1 MDRIDLFNEIY
12 EKTNLN
18 PHRLEYLK
26 KDLIERCEFLKAQ
39 LESVRKWHK
48 ERNTDPKRNPE
59 IGILTNSIIESE
71 IKLEMIDDEL
81 RRLNPSKTQAN
92 NIMKS
97 KTLAFNNE
105 VGYSLGSLQIIIN
118 EINQLLFDN
127 SEIKQW
133 EKLLKG
139 EKLDKSIIIKNGVA
153 IKDFKYFITKIQEDY
168 KVLKGRIYGDLE
180 DNNAFL
186 WNGNLL
192 RAEQIRKV
200 ENTTL
205 PKLRPQIDNILS
217 IL

>member
-1 MDRIDLFNEIY
+1 MDRVDLFNEVY

-18 PHRLEYLK
+18 PHKLEYLK
-26 KDLIERCEFLKAQ
+26 KDLIEYCEFLKTQ
-39 LESVRKWHK
+39 LENVRKWHR
-48 ERNTDPKRNPE
+48 ERNTDPMRNPE

-71 IKLEMIDDEL
+71 IKLGMIDDEF
-81 RRLNPSKTQAN
+81 RRLNTNELKGKN
-92 NIMKS
+92 DVKR
-97 KTLAFNNE
+97 KVLAFNNA
-105 VGYSLGSLQIIIN
+105 VSDSLGSFEIILT

-127 SEIKQW
+127 SDIKQW

-139 EKLDKSIIIKNGVA
+139 EKLDNSIIIKNGIA
-153 IKDFKYFITKIQEDY
+153 IKDFKYFIAKIQEDY

-180 DNNAFL
+180 DNNTFL

-205 PKLRPQIDNILS
+205 PKLKPQIDKILS
-217 IL
+217 VL